1 MTAKSFACGR
11 SWRGL
16 VAINFNSFIFL
27 FSIIYLDFLVDMRKR
42 MVAISFACGRSQVEM
57 VAIKANNLKQKKQK
71 SVFLLGMR
79 MRAIYFACRRSQVGM
94 VAIKAILATRSSTL
108 LLPQM
113 QTDSRHY
120 SYPKIQMQTDSLHYS
135 KCPKC
140 KLLQECSLKIESE
153 QLLNI
158 VEVNF

>member
-1 MTAKSFACGR
+1 
-11 SWRGL
+11 
-16 VAINFNSFIFL
+16 
-27 FSIIYLDFLVDMRKR
+27 
-42 MVAISFACGRSQVEM
+42 
-57 VAIKANNLKQKKQK
+57 
-71 SVFLLGMR
+71 
-79 MRAIYFACRRSQVGM
+79 M

-158 VEVNF
+158 VEVNFWNTFTHTHTHPTQDLGMLKIITTLSLPPPSLLDFMWGVCFPENWRNLQMCQKVSSESKKANLWLISCKMQWRWETQQHWEDSWQII